1 MEVTRRALTAQDY
14 LLVQGPPGTGKTSVV
29 AEIARQ
35 AVARGERVLLAGFTN
50 QAVDNAL
57 RRILSIGERSI
68 VRLGHEYGVAEG
80 HPTRTGWSSAPALV

>member
-1 MEVTRRALTAQDY
+1 MEATRRALTAQDY

-68 VRLGHEYGVAEG
+68 VRLGHEYGVAEDI
-80 HPTRTGWSSAPALV
+80 RDRLVQPR